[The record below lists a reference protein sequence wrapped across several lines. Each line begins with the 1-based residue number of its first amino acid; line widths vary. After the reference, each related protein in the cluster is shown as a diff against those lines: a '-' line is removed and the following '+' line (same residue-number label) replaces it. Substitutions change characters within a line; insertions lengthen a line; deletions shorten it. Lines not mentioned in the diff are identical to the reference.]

1 MTKILRAGQD
11 TWALQAALKGQQVLK
26 MIRDGESESAIWW
39 ATLVAT
45 HRANHVIRIEARL
58 RRYLPRKSCPTR
70 CVPQVVCSSVVSVPQ
85 HIRRPGRR
93 KVYD

>member
-58 RRYLPRKSCPTR
+58 RRILPPIRQ
-70 CVPQVVCSSVVSVPQ
+70 VPCRSVETVPVKSVPQ

-93 KVYD
+93 KVYE